1 MFRNVQC
8 SRLRLLPSPWNAAS
22 LADGSRR
29 LLAAPSVYFI
39 AAMLLLSGCISQSDI
54 QASYVKSQNQ
64 CRTEA
69 ARATVTGDS
78 QASLGAAF
86 SRCMI
91 KAGWN
96 VASPKTGVAAATNPP
111 SGSPSTNPIAS
122 AARTAPAENT
132 AAANPPSGAPSVKPS
147 ASVASSSAPATTAAP
162 APSTAPATATYQPA
176 RPSSAATS
184 DLPSYGSGAG
194 RNF

>member
-1 MFRNVQC
+1 MFRSVQY
-8 SRLRLLPSPWNAAS
+8 SRLKLLPSPWNAAS
-22 LADGSRR
+22 LAVHSIF
-29 LLAAPSVYFI
+29 LI
-39 AAMLLLSGCISQSDI
+39 AATLALSGCISQSDI

-64 CRTEA
+64 CRREATRTAITE
-69 ARATVTGDS
+69 DN
-78 QASLGAAF
+78 QASLGATF

-91 KAGWN
+91 KSGWN

-122 AARTAPAENT
+122 AARTAPPENT

-147 ASVASSSAPATTAAP
+147 ASVASSSAPA
-162 APSTAPATATYQPA
+162 PSAAPATATYQPA
-176 RPSSAATS
+176 RPSSAATTS
-184 DLPSYGSGAG
+184 APTYGSGAG

>member
-1 MFRNVQC
+1 MFRSVQC
-8 SRLRLLPSPWNAAS
+8 SRLRLLPSPWNAA
-22 LADGSRR
+22 LPNLF
-29 LLAAPSVYFI
+29 LLAAT
-39 AAMLLLSGCISQSDI
+39 LLLSGCISQSDI
-54 QASYVKSQNQ
+54 QASYVKSQNE
-64 CRTEA
+64 CRREATKAAITE
-69 ARATVTGDS
+69 DN
-78 QASLGAAF
+78 QASLGVAF

-122 AARTAPAENT
+122 AARTAPVENT

-162 APSTAPATATYQPA
+162 APAPSAAPATATYQPA
-176 RPSSAATS
+176 RPSSAASTS
-184 DLPSYGSGAG
+184 APSFGSGAG

>member
-1 MFRNVQC
+1 MFRKQWIV
-8 SRLRLLPSPWNAAS
+8 LVA
-22 LADGSRR
+22 LA
-29 LLAAPSVYFI
+29 
-39 AAMLLLSGCISQSDI
+39 LSGCISQSDI
-54 QASYVKSQNQ
+54 QASYVKSQNE
-64 CRTEA
+64 CRREATRTAITEDNQ
-69 ARATVTGDS
+69 T
-78 QASLGAAF
+78 SLGATF

-122 AARTAPAENT
+122 AARTAPVENT

-147 ASVASSSAPATTAAP
+147 ASVAPSSAPATTAAP
-162 APSTAPATATYQPA
+162 APSAAPATATYQPA
-176 RPSSAATS
+176 RPSSAASTS
-184 DLPSYGSGAG
+184 SPTYGSGAG

>member
-1 MFRNVQC
+1 MFRSVQC

-22 LADGSRR
+22 LA
-29 LLAAPSVYFI
+29 APSIFVV
-39 AAMLLLSGCISQSDI
+39 AATLLLSGCISQSDI

-69 ARATVTGDS
+69 TKAAITEDN
-78 QASLGAAF
+78 QASLGVAF

-91 KAGWN
+91 KSGWN

-122 AARTAPAENT
+122 SAKTVPPENT

-147 ASVASSSAPATTAAP
+147 ASVASSAPAPTAAP
-162 APSTAPATATYQPA
+162 APSAAPATATYQPA
-176 RPSSAATS
+176 RPSSAASTS
-184 DLPSYGSGAG
+184 SPTYGSGAG

>member
-1 MFRNVQC
+1 MFRSVQC

-29 LLAAPSVYFI
+29 LLASHSV
-39 AAMLLLSGCISQSDI
+39 LLLVVTLVLSGCISQSDI
-54 QASYVKSQNQ
+54 QASYVKSQNE
-64 CRTEA
+64 CRREATKAAITE
-69 ARATVTGDS
+69 DS

-122 AARTAPAENT
+122 AARTAPPENT

-147 ASVASSSAPATTAAP
+147 ASVASSTAPAATPAP
-162 APSTAPATATYQPA
+162 AAAPATATYQPA
-176 RPSSAATS
+176 RPSSAASTS
-184 DLPSYGSGAG
+184 SPTYGSGAG